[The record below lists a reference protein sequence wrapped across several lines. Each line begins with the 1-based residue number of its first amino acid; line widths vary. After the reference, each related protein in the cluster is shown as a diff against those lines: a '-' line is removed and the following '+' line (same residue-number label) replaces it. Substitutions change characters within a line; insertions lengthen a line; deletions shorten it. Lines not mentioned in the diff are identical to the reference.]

1 MIDDLERN
9 WDLLYAEARRLCHQ
23 LESREASLRKELA
36 DIELKKSKLID
47 FLQKLTIEDSQQIT
61 VLDADDSNEKLL
73 NAANE
78 SYLDKIARENYD
90 QYLIEQ
96 IGDLLSV
103 VNLASVDYLAK
114 KLKEPNSQI
123 ERILALEQD
132 VLWLETSRGKWKAIR
147 GQTLPDPAPRSE
159 PIRSSH
165 GLEETSSPA
174 TSTLEF
180 THRGLPIND
189 KIQRGT
195 ALNKVIMLELEA
207 VYPKCLTSKEVFD
220 AIYSEDFRSQITSE
234 LELKI
239 KSKIRQSLQNG
250 VQRGKIERGGSKGEY
265 KAKVA

>member
-9 WDLLYAEARRLCHQ
+9 WDLLYAEARRLCQQ

-47 FLQKLTIEDSQQIT
+47 FLQELTIEDSQQIT
-61 VLDADDSNEKLL
+61 VFDADDSNEKLL

-147 GQTLPDPAPRSE
+147 KETLPEPAPRSE
-159 PIRSSH
+159 PII
-165 GLEETSSPA
+165 
-174 TSTLEF
+174 LEF
-180 THRGLPIND
+180 TDTGLPIND
-189 KIQRGT
+189 KIQPGT
-195 ALNKVIMLELEA
+195 ALNGVVMLELEA
-207 VYPKCLTSKEVFD
+207 VYPKCLTSKEVFE
-220 AIYSEDFRSQITSE
+220 AIYSEDFRSQFTSE

-239 KSKIRQSLQNG
+239 KSKIRQSLQND
-250 VQRGKIERGGSKGEY
+250 VQRGKIERGGSKGVY